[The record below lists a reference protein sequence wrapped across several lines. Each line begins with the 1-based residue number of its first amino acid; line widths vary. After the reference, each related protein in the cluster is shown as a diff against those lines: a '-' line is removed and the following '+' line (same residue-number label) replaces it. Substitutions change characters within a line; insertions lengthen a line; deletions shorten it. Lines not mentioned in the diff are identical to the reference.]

1 MPVRIPST
9 NLTHCWRTVD
19 TPAVVSYNHPMDK
32 RLLAAAIYPDIY
44 HTIESNVTASW
55 MVCFT
60 VCRCAKDV
68 ALQL

>member
-1 MPVRIPST
+1 
-9 NLTHCWRTVD
+9 
-19 TPAVVSYNHPMDK
+19 MDK